1 MIPSGCFSRHRCAV
15 WWSPL
20 WLQQDC
26 CTQRFWP
33 RQVCGPFSSLSRIG
47 TRPPRSLHCAIW
59 VRICRSWLKRGF
71 LLLFLLTWMETLST
85 GQRSYYLCEKWAV
98 KYMAHN
104 LGQGLGS
111 GNTDSRCA
119 RGFTT
124 NPKRRWLSGGRAV
137 ALWAPSITQEHVQHL
152 IPISSMAEREG

>member
-1 MIPSGCFSRHRCAV
+1 
-15 WWSPL
+15 
-20 WLQQDC
+20 
-26 CTQRFWP
+26 
-33 RQVCGPFSSLSRIG
+33 
-47 TRPPRSLHCAIW
+47 
-59 VRICRSWLKRGF
+59 
-71 LLLFLLTWMETLST
+71 
-85 GQRSYYLCEKWAV
+85 
-98 KYMAHN
+98 MAHN

-137 ALWAPSITQEHVQHL
+137 ALWAPSITQEYVQHL